1 MSITESQKKRM
12 AIICNS
18 SNLALLAATR
28 NSDGEKVAIVC
39 FKSVRDEEVEFYP
52 LAEIPDG
59 DLGQLYTP
67 RMEHTYRKAEV
78 GPEGELKNTIQG
90 EFTHVQKQEGEEG

>member
-67 RMEHTYRKAEV
+67 RMEHTSYMAEF
-78 GPEGELKNTIQG
+78 GPEVALKNPIQG